1 VLEDFLAYVED
12 HFAELGPYR
21 TLGLCGR
28 NKFRTERR
36 LRALLGEGVSR
47 EARIDKWGP
56 TVDLPELPG
65 TASRAYLFGSDAAV
79 EVSVYPADTLSQARA
94 FYTRPGAVSAVRAL
108 VQDPNW
114 DLYTNFHF
122 GYTAS
127 GYAWCATTIDVERY
141 IEIWQAKIGDT
152 GAVNRDDWDQY
163 WDWLLREGIASPGD
177 RVEFDRHFT
186 ATQRQTATPRPG
198 LKLIRSWDRNEAD
211 ALDGQHLLS
220 GEIAV
225 ALMAATTALGT
236 P

>member
-1 VLEDFLAYVED
+1 VVGDTKRRERGEVHGGSQQVEV
-12 HFAELGPYR
+12 G
-21 TLGLCGR
+21 
-28 NKFRTERR
+28 
-36 LRALLGEGVSR
+36 
-47 EARIDKWGP
+47 
-56 TVDLPELPG
+56 VDLC
-65 TASRAYLFGSDAAV
+65 AA
-79 EVSVYPADTLSQARA
+79 ANA
-94 FYTRPGAVSAVRAL
+94 RAL

-114 DLYTNFHF
+114 GLYTNFHF
-122 GYTAS
+122 GHMEG

-220 GEIAV
+220 ARPRGVRGRRSSGLPPRRGRRA
-225 ALMAATTALGT
+225 
-236 P
+236 